1 MKSKWNPYV
10 YAARLIVN
18 SRFAIV
24 FTGSGISVDSGI
36 PTFRG
41 KNGVWSKIDP
51 AKVATPEAFMS
62 DPFFVWEWYR
72 LRINSILKAKP
83 NTGHRVIAKWE
94 RKGLIKYV
102 ITQNVDDLHR
112 AAGNKNVIELHGN
125 ILRIRCAYCGRKE
138 EVSKELE
145 PGVPRCKFC
154 GNIMRPDVVWF
165 GEPLDPDI
173 LDMAFSIARESDL
186 VLVIGTSAQVYPAAA
201 IPIEAWRGGAK
212 IIEINPKE
220 TEITR
225 FAEISI
231 RETSTNALERIDKEL
246 SKF

>member
-1 MKSKWNPYV
+1 MKNNMDKYR
-10 YAARLIVN
+10 YAARLIKN
-18 SRFAIV
+18 SNFAIV

-41 KNGVWSKIDP
+41 KDGVWSKVDP

-62 DPFFVWEWYR
+62 DPYFVWEWYR

-83 NTGHRVIAKWE
+83 NIGHIVLAKWE
-94 RKGLIKYV
+94 KRGYIKYV

-112 AAGNKNVIELHGN
+112 AAGSKNILELHGN
-125 ILRIRCAYCGRKE
+125 ILRIRCVYCGHKEDISRK
-138 EVSKELE
+138 LG
-145 PGVPRCKFC
+145 PGVPKCKLC
-154 GNIMRPDVVWF
+154 GSIMRPDVVWF

-173 LDMAFSIARESDL
+173 LDKAFNLARQSDL

-212 IIEINPKE
+212 IIEINPE
-220 TEITR
+220 DSELTR

-231 RETSTNALERIDKEL
+231 RDTSSNALKTIDEILPKL
-246 SKF
+246 